1 MNTMSTLDFFY
12 SIFKDRIKENIPE
25 NVQTTEATVIDV
37 STDVNSMFWGF
48 DFQKCMKELA

>member
-1 MNTMSTLDFFY
+1 MNTISALDFFS
-12 SIFKDRIKENIPE
+12 SIFKDRIKENISE
-25 NVQTTEATVIDV
+25 NVQTTETTVIDV